1 MVTELNNNKFNDFI
15 KEGFVLIDFFSDSC
29 PPCLMMA
36 PIFKEV
42 SEKFK
47 GKVKFGKLNTED
59 NQELAQKFG
68 VSSIPNFVLFKDG
81 KVVDNFVGGMSEE
94 ELGEKLG
101 KYV

>member
-1 MVTELNNNKFNDFI
+1 MVTELTSNNFEDFI
-15 KEGFVLIDFFSDSC
+15 KEGIALVDFFSDSC

-59 NQELAQKFG
+59 NQELAQKFN
-68 VSSIPNFVLFKDG
+68 VSTIPNFVLFKDG